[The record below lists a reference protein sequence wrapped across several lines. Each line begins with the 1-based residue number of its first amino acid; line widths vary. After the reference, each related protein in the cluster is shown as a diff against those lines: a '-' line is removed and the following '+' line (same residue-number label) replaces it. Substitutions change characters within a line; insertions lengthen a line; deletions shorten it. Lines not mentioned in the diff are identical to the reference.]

1 MGIIADLGPRIFME
15 MAMRNYSA
23 LSKGR
28 TISIDHCG
36 KAFLLDVV
44 ETQPAD
50 SISLYGTVDL
60 EVDFLP
66 PRDAAPGSG
75 SAGGASASAAPAVPV
90 DNAPIDAAILDAIK
104 QAATGSAS
112 SDVLIDA
119 TAIVGAR
126 SGADAGGS
134 QPPPPPA
141 AAASRSRTSGG
152 GSSGARKPRA
162 KKDSGA
168 SSSSGAGPS
177 AVVGGTVQPA
187 TRTNA
192 TTASSAQEG
201 NAASNK
207 AAALAASEDAA
218 PAAKVWGKGRSL
230 TSAAPAKGSFF
241 RLHFPS
247 RRRMCCVRRVHLPTG
262 REERESGRRQDL
274 KCVRGVEPGAGA
286 DWR

>member
-104 QAATGSAS
+104 QAATGSAN

-126 SGADAGGS
+126 SGAGAGGTH
-134 QPPPPPA
+134 PPPPPA
-141 AAASRSRTSGG
+141 ATASRSRTSGTG
-152 GSSGARKPRA
+152 ASSGAPKPRA

-168 SSSSGAGPS
+168 SSASGAGPS

-187 TRTNA
+187 TRTIA
-192 TTASSAQEG
+192 TTASAAQEG

-207 AAALAASEDAA
+207 AAAPAASEDAA

-230 TSAAPAKGSFF
+230 TSAAPANGSFF
-241 RLHFPS
+241 V
-247 RRRMCCVRRVHLPTG
+247 CIAHLNVVYV
-262 REERESGRRQDL
+262 L
-274 KCVRGVEPGAGA
+274 C
-286 DWR
+286 